1 MWTVGPEVTFSWS
14 RYSYLANFNIQV
26 ELEGKS
32 ATDSI
37 I

>member
-1 MWTVGPEVTFSWS
+1 MWTVGPEVTFFWS
-14 RYSYLANFNIQV
+14 RLSYLANFSVQV
-26 ELEGKS
+26 ELESES